1 MALFS
6 EAAPLVTRMMPANGA
21 VDVNPDTHLTLTF
34 SEEVMVGEKGFVS
47 IYDKQTGK
55 LVNRLDLSIP
65 AGPAKGQP
73 ANPLAQYT
81 PVPYIY
87 KSEHITN
94 RTTKPGT
101 PSGINAWDTGRYQ
114 LDIIGGF
121 SDGFHFTNARLKCI
135 SIFYSA

>member
-73 ANPLAQYT
+73 A
-81 PVPYIY
+81 
-87 KSEHITN
+87 
-94 RTTKPGT
+94 KP
-101 PSGINAWDTGRYQ
+101 
-114 LDIIGGF
+114 
-121 SDGFHFTNARLKCI
+121 
-135 SIFYSA
+135 